1 MEALALDRGGN
12 LMDYNINKETK
23 LEVGDKLSDPA
34 GNHFVVVAK
43 RYNGTYSQYALEVM
57 LDCVSGPR
65 VGVVRWVS
73 HWLAI
78 GYKDE
83 TNEH

>member
-12 LMDYNINKETK
+12 LMNYNITKETK

-34 GNHFVVVAK
+34 GNRFVVVAK
-43 RYNGTYSQYALEVM
+43 RYSGTYSQYALEVM

-65 VGVVRWVS
+65 VGLVRWVS

-78 GYKDE
+78 EYKDG